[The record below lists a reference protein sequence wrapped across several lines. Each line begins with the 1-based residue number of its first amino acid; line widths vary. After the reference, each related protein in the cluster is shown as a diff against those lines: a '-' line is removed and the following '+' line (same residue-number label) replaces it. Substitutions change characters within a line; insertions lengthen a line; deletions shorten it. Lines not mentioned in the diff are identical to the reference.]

1 MLIEIG
7 KKLGFHA
14 VGRSLGK
21 KYELGNPDCVWYY
34 QGPGANLLK
43 KIARGEK
50 AEYLP
55 FIAFEVANSEKEKEL
70 RGSLVALQL
79 TNASASIVV
88 LLGKSDS
95 EEMKSYAKKLLGRY
109 SYGRFRLW
117 TQKDVQELYDHVFKQ
132 KS

>member
-1 MLIEIG
+1 MLIDIG

>member
-1 MLIEIG
+1 MDHPKCIRMLIEIG

-117 TQKDVQELYDHVFKQ
+117 TQKDV
-132 KS
+132 